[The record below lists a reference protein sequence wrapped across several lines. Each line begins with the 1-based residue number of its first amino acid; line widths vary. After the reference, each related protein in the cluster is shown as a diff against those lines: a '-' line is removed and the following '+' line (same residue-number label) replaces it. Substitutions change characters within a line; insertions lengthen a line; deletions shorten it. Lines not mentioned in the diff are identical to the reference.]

1 MQFNSLGF
9 LVFFPVVVICYF
21 LLPSRV
27 KPFWLLIV
35 SYYFYMCWNAR
46 YVLLLIYSTA
56 VTYFSGLLLEYVKK
70 CESIVKRRKRK
81 TNDAA
86 RMRMTLWKKNSS
98 NYTAPF
104 ANAMIADFWKES
116 NA

>member
-1 MQFNSLGF
+1 MNKTPL
-9 LVFFPVVVICYF
+9 Y
-21 LLPSRV
+21 
-27 KPFWLLIV
+27 
-35 SYYFYMCWNAR
+35 
-46 YVLLLIYSTA
+46 
-56 VTYFSGLLLEYVKK
+56 K